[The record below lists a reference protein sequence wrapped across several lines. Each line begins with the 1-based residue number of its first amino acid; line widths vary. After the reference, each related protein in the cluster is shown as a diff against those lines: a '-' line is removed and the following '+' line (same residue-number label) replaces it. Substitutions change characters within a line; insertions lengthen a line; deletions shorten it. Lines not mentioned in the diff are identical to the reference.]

1 MKYFALLTILS
12 LLTLITHPVYA
23 DNVPEKL
30 DEMISKYNDKELFS
44 GVVMLAKDG
53 EVIYKKTAG
62 YADWENKTPVNL
74 QTLFNIA
81 SIGKMFTA
89 TLIMQLE
96 KEGKLNMNDA
106 LNKYLNIFPD
116 EIGNKITIKLLLEM
130 KAGLGDYFASPY
142 YRRNF
147 EKFTTVDAYLNL
159 IKDEPLL
166 YEPGQG
172 QEYSNSGYAV
182 LGGVI
187 EKITGK
193 SYEQNLKERIFEPLG
208 MKNSYYKQFKDKL
221 ENRAFATNINFAGN
235 KRNMREEAS
244 PSPAG
249 GIYTNAEDLLKMDA
263 YLKSSKLLGDGIR
276 AGGTP
281 GWNSIFGQYKNGY
294 TLIILS
300 NFGRV
305 ADEMEMK
312 FEKILKNEPFG
323 EPAMPL
329 QMILYKTFKEK
340 GSTGLS
346 KNLKSILEQN
356 DMEYSDMPL
365 NDFGYQL
372 MEAGELDMAIE
383 IFKLNT
389 ELFPDIANTYDS
401 LAEAY
406 MNKGNKELA
415 ILNYKKVLE
424 MRPQNENAKKML
436 EQLSK

>member
-1 MKYFALLTILS
+1 MKKIVLLLILALLISKS
-12 LLTLITHPVYA
+12 LLA
-23 DNVPEKL
+23 DNVSDKL
-30 DEMISKYNDKELFS
+30 DEMLTKYNEKELFS

-53 EVIYKKTAG
+53 DVIYQKTFG

-89 TLIMQLE
+89 TMIKQLE
-96 KEGKLNMNDA
+96 KEGKLNMSDP

-116 EIGNKITIKLLLEM
+116 NIGSKITIQLLLDM
-130 KAGLGDYFASPY
+130 KAGLGDYFMDPA
-142 YRRNF
+142 YRRNV
-147 EKFTTVDAYLNL
+147 EKFTSVDAYLNL

-187 EKITGK
+187 EKVTGK
-193 SYEQNLKERIFEPLG
+193 SYEENLKERIFGPLG
-208 MKNSYYKQFKDKL
+208 MKNTYYKQMKDKI
-221 ENRAFATNINFAGN
+221 ENSAYATNINFAGN
-235 KRNMREEAS
+235 KKRMQEEAS

-249 GIYTNAEDLLKMDA
+249 GLYTNAEDLFKMDA
-263 YLKSSKLLGDGIR
+263 YLKSSQLLGMGVR

-294 TLIILS
+294 TLIVLS

-312 FEKILKNEPFG
+312 FRKIMKNEPYG
-323 EPAMPL
+323 EPMLPL
-329 QMILYKTFKEK
+329 QMVLYKKIKEE
-340 GSTGLS
+340 GSAGLS
-346 KNLKSILEQN
+346 ENLKKILEEN

-365 NDFGYQL
+365 NNFGYQL

-383 IFKLNT
+383 VFKLNS

-415 ILNYKKVLE
+415 IVNYKKVLE

-436 EQLSK
+436 EQLQK